1 MQQGWICLHR
11 GLLDW
16 EWYNDINVSR
26 LFIHCLIRANH
37 KPKKW
42 RGINIDRG
50 QFWTSVS
57 TLTKETGL
65 SASKIKTSISKL
77 EMTGELASKG
87 QAGGRMITVLKYND
101 YQDNSQQVSK
111 PLASQSPA
119 LDQPLTTNNN
129 DNNENHDNNENKKK
143 VDKVEWMDQY
153 MITFWK
159 AYPKKVDKKLAL
171 ERLKRMIKAKPDP
184 EFFRMILDRINQ
196 KALVTEKQFWASPDR
211 YLKDEKWED
220 EIIENK
226 TESKLQNNW
235 GHLAPPSNNQ
245 LLDGTSNYALITN
258 QQDEITL

>member
-1 MQQGWICLHR
+1 MVQANCIVALRSEEAKFRHNHPMENHLLNIIARRARRTKCGLTGLDIGECFLGHKGVGMTEQQYRTAKKNLKKWNLVEFKKGQRVTDR
-11 GLLDW
+11 GTVAKLLDMRV
-16 EWYNDINVSR
+16 YDINETKGNGS
-26 LFIHCLIRANH
+26 
-37 KPKKW
+37 
-42 RGINIDRG
+42 
-50 QFWTSVS
+50 
-57 TLTKETGL
+57 LTEDQR
-65 SASKIKTSISKL
+65 
-77 EMTGELASKG
+77 KG
-87 QAGGRMITVLKYND
+87 NG
-101 YQDNSQQVSK
+101 S
-111 PLASQSPA
+111 
-119 LDQPLTTNNN
+119 LTTNNN
-129 DNNENHDNNENKKK
+129 VNKDNNVIQKNASPS
-143 VDKVEWMDQY
+143 WADQY

-245 LLDGTSNYALITN
+245 LLGGTSNHTTLITN
-258 QQDEITL
+258 QQDEIIL